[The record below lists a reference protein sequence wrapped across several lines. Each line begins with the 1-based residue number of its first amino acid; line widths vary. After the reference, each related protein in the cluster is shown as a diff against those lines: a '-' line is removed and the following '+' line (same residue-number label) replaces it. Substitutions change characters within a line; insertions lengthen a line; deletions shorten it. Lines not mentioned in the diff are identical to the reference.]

1 MAKTFPFPEWSP
13 DVAQLGT
20 GVSGT
25 MSGVVPRADG
35 YGPFKSLEEFTQAL
49 PAGCRGYFFA
59 RRSDGSIAIFA
70 GTSTR
75 LYLLDNSTFAWTDVS
90 KGGAAYSTL
99 VTNSNWQFRQFNDL
113 VIAVQVNT
121 VPQKFTLS
129 SSSAFADL
137 GGSPPQAAFI
147 AIVNRFVVLTGLL
160 SATRRIQWSDLDAPE
175 TWTAGTGLADYQ
187 DLPDGGTVKAVAG
200 GDMYGAVFQDESI
213 RTITYSPGSATT
225 FQITRL
231 STQDTLYAQYSPVE
245 INGRIYFISAQGF
258 KVIEPGGVPKPIGK
272 ERVDRTF
279 FADVDT
285 ANLQLIVGCADP
297 QSTRLYW
304 SYKSGQGQAGLFDKV
319 MCFDPAIGQ
328 NGRWTL
334 LPIVGEYL
342 ASLARP
348 GLTLEQLDAIAPT
361 PLNVTGTGAGTA
373 GRVRLTLNALS
384 NADFNIVGQNFIR
397 VYDVGGT
404 VEANGTWAFN
414 VIDATHIDLIGTT
427 FANAWT
433 SGGHIGGSLDALPFS
448 LDSISTASIAALSAF
463 NSDHKAGFF
472 TGANIEAIM
481 ETSEQDLEGD
491 MVFIS
496 SIQPIT
502 DAVDMLC
509 SVGGRITIKQ
519 AVSYTAETAMD
530 DADGSCGVLIE
541 TRYARVRARVPAA
554 SEWTYARAVQ
564 PEAVLAGD
572 H

>member
-1 MAKTFPFPEWSP
+1 MAKTFALPAWEP

-25 MSGVVPRADG
+25 MSGVIPRADG
-35 YGPFKSLEEFTQAL
+35 YGPFKSLVDFTQSL
-49 PAGCRGYFFA
+49 PSRCRGYFFA

-70 GTSTR
+70 GTEDR
-75 LYLLDNSTFAWTDVS
+75 LYRLDSGTFQWVDVS
-90 KGGAAYSTL
+90 KSGAAYSTL

-113 VIAVQVNT
+113 VIAAQVNT
-121 VPQKFTLS
+121 VPQKFTLA
-129 SSSAFADL
+129 SSSAFEDL

-160 SATRRIQWSDLDAPE
+160 SASRRIQWSDLDAPE
-175 TWTAGTGLADYQ
+175 TWTAGTGLADFQ

-258 KVIEPGGVPKPIGK
+258 KVIEPGGVPRAIGK

-285 ANLQLIVGCADP
+285 SNLQLIIGCADP
-297 QSTRLYW
+297 QATRIYW
-304 SYKSGQGQAGLFDKV
+304 SYKSGQGQAELFDKV
-319 MCFDPAIGQ
+319 MCFDPAISDK
-328 NGRWTL
+328 GRWTV

-361 PLNVTGTGAGTA
+361 PLNVVGTSSGTA
-373 GRVRLTLNALS
+373 GRVRLELNALS
-384 NADFNIVGQNFIR
+384 NSDFNIVGQNFIR
-397 VYDVGGT
+397 VYEVGGT
-404 VEANGTWAFN
+404 TEANGTWAFN
-414 VIDATHIDLIGTT
+414 VIDSTHIDLIGTT
-427 FANAWT
+427 YANAWT

-448 LDSISTASIAALSAF
+448 LDSISTASLAALSAF

-472 TGANIEAIM
+472 TGPNLEAIM
-481 ETSEQDLEGD
+481 ETSEQDLEGSL
-491 MVFIS
+491 VFIS
-496 SIQPIT
+496 GVTPLT
-502 DAVDMLC
+502 DSPDMLC
-509 SVGGRITIKQ
+509 SIGGRMRPQGT
-519 AVSYTAETAMD
+519 VSYSAESAVNAD
-530 DADGSCGVLIE
+530 DGMCPQLIE
-541 TRYARVRARVPAA
+541 TRYARVRARVPAGSVWA
-554 SEWTYARAVQ
+554 YCRAVQ